1 MRAMLHNRSRSRR
14 RGVTK
19 RHVGADSP
27 RPRAVSR
34 KGCAPLSRYVV
45 RYSRDADGTWIATVP
60 SVPGCHTYGRTLEQA
75 RVRILEALSLFV
87 DGVEATELV
96 DRVTLPTEA
105 RVLLQRVKRS
115 RTRAAVEQQKA
126 SNATAKAV
134 RYLTRTLGLSTR
146 DAGKLLELSHQRV
159 QQLSR

>member
-1 MRAMLHNRSRSRR
+1 M
-14 RGVTK
+14 
-19 RHVGADSP
+19 
-27 RPRAVSR
+27 
-34 KGCAPLSRYVV
+34 
-45 RYSRDADGTWIATVP
+45 
-60 SVPGCHTYGRTLEQA
+60 
-75 RVRILEALSLFV
+75 RILEALSLFV

>member
-1 MRAMLHNRSRSRR
+1 M
-14 RGVTK
+14 
-19 RHVGADSP
+19 
-27 RPRAVSR
+27 
-34 KGCAPLSRYVV
+34 SRYIV
-45 RYSRDADGTWIATVP
+45 RYRRDANGTWIARVP
-60 SVPGCHTYGRTLEQA
+60 TVPGCHTYGRTLEQA

-87 DGVEATELV
+87 DRADDADVI

-115 RTRAAVEQQKA
+115 RSKAAGEQQKA
-126 SNATAKAV
+126 SDATAKAV
-134 RYLTRTLGLSTR
+134 LYLTRTLGLSTR

>member
-1 MRAMLHNRSRSRR
+1 M
-14 RGVTK
+14 
-19 RHVGADSP
+19 
-27 RPRAVSR
+27 
-34 KGCAPLSRYVV
+34 
-45 RYSRDADGTWIATVP
+45 
-60 SVPGCHTYGRTLEQA
+60 
-75 RVRILEALSLFV
+75 RILEALSLFV
-87 DGVEATELV
+87 GGVEATELV

-126 SNATAKAV
+126 STATAKAV